1 MKMARD
7 KRIRY
12 ISRMSKYTTSRAKRP
27 RKVKEAPGAYLAA
40 PMNSIEL
47 FAGAGGLGLGIAH
60 AGFVHR
66 LVVERDGDACG
77 TIRAN
82 FGAETEHTHKWPLFE
97 GDVRQCDFSALA
109 EKIDLVSGGPPC
121 QPFSIGGKSRGFKD
135 RRDMFPEA
143 ARIVRIVNPKAFI
156 FENVKGLLRESFAK
170 YFQYIILQL
179 KYPEIAKSD
188 NEDWTEHLVRLE
200 EHHTHGRY
208 KGLYY
213 RVLFRLVNAADYGVP
228 QKRERVIIVGFR
240 SDVCEDWSFPIPTH
254 SEDALLQ
261 SQFGTGK
268 YWERH
273 AVAKRNR
280 PAVPDH
286 LRGRLERT
294 AALFEDRQPWLTV
307 RDAFHDLPDPQVDKA
322 SDIAN
327 HRFQPGAKA
336 YPGHTGSPLDEP
348 AKTLKAGDHGVPGGE
363 NMLVQ
368 PDGSLRYFTV
378 REGARLQTF
387 PDWFIFKSSWTE
399 SMRQIGN
406 AVPVQLANVIAGSVA
421 DRLRRFDHR
430 KAS

>member
-1 MKMARD
+1 
-7 KRIRY
+7 
-12 ISRMSKYTTSRAKRP
+12 MSKYATGRAKRP
-27 RKVKEAPGAYLAA
+27 RKVKDAPATYSAA

-66 LVVERDGDACG
+66 MVVERDGDACG

-82 FGAETEHTHKWPLFE
+82 FGTESDRTDKWPLFE
-97 GDVRQCDFSALA
+97 GDVRHFDFGALE

-121 QPFSIGGKSRGFKD
+121 QPFSIGGKGRGFKD
-135 RRDMFPEA
+135 QRDMFPEA
-143 ARIVRIVNPKAFI
+143 ARIVRIVKPKAFI

-179 KYPEIAKSD
+179 KYPEMAKVD
-188 NEDWTEHLVRLE
+188 DEDWTQHLARLE
-200 EHHTHGRY
+200 EHHTHGKY

-240 SDVCEDWSFPIPTH
+240 SDVCEEWSFPIPTH
-254 SEDALLQ
+254 SEDALLRA
-261 SQFGTGK
+261 QFVTRA
-268 YWERH
+268 YWENH
-273 AVAKRNR
+273 EVAKRNR
-280 PAVPDH
+280 PSLPTH
-286 LRGRLERT
+286 LHRRLDRT
-294 AALFEDRQPWLTV
+294 ATFFEDRKPWLTV
-307 RDAFHDLPDPQVDKA
+307 RDAILDLPDPRSDKA
-322 SDIAN
+322 IDIPN
-327 HRFQPGAKA
+327 HKFQPGAKA

-368 PDGSLRYFTV
+368 SDGSLRYFTV

-387 PDWFIFKSSWTE
+387 PDWFAFRSSWTE

-406 AVPVQLANVIAGSVA
+406 AVPVRLATVVARSVA
-421 DRLRRFDHR
+421 DGLRRFDHR